1 MRTFGWATVTLLV
14 LGCDPGSA
22 SDTDTDT
29 TGETESPTTA
39 VVTTTGV
46 DPSTTTGNSFDQT
59 LACQTWL
66 ECLDAQTQEQLSSQY
81 GPGGT
86 CWTQT
91 ASIVE
96 MCDADC
102 VTGYNASC
110 LGGSPTSD
118 TNDGTTG
125 EPIDEC
131 ALDELAPGA
140 ESWVEAGD
148 DATLIPTEIG
158 TLIERVCS
166 CHVAELEAFVPDAP
180 LYYGNARFF
189 TFEQMHSGFEG
200 APMYV
205 EVGIR
210 ALDEQNMPPVYFCGD
225 GEYGSLHV
233 DEYAILQAWI
243 EAEAPDGAGW
253 LEQRPED
260 LPMLD

>member
-1 MRTFGWATVTLLV
+1 MRAFGWATVALLV
-14 LGCDPGSA
+14 SGCDPTSSSG
-22 SDTDTDT
+22 DTDTDT
-29 TGETESPTTA
+29 DPGTSSGVIP
-39 VVTTTGV
+39 TTTGV
-46 DPSTTTGNSFDQT
+46 DPSTTAGNSFEQT
-59 LACQTWL
+59 LACQSWL
-66 ECLDAQTQEQLSSQY
+66 DCLDASAKEQLSSQY

-102 VTGYNASC
+102 VSGYNASC
-110 LGGSPTSD
+110 LDGPTSD

-131 ALDELAPGA
+131 ALDVLAPGA

-148 DATLIPTEIG
+148 DATLIPAEIG

-166 CHVAELEAFVPDAP
+166 CHVADLEAFVPDAP
-180 LYYGNARFF
+180 LYYGNARFY
-189 TFEQMHSGFEG
+189 TFEQMHSNFEG

-210 ALDEQNMPPVYFCGD
+210 ALDEQNMPPVYFCGE
-225 GEYGSLHV
+225 GEYGSLHE

-243 EAEAPDGAGW
+243 EADAPDGEGW
-253 LEQRPED
+253 LEARPAD

>member
-1 MRTFGWATVTLLV
+1 MRAFGWVSVALLV
-14 LGCDPGSA
+14 IGCDPASA
-22 SDTDTDT
+22 SGDTDTDT
-29 TGETESPTTA
+29 DA
-39 VVTTTGV
+39 ATTTGVDPSTTSV

-59 LACQTWL
+59 VACQSWL
-66 ECLDAQTQEQLSSQY
+66 DCLDASTQEQLSSQY

-102 VTGYNASC
+102 VAGYNASC

-125 EPIDEC
+125 EPVDEC

-148 DATLIPTEIG
+148 DATVIPSEIG

-166 CHVAELEAFVPDAP
+166 CHVADLDAFVPDAP
-180 LYYGNARFF
+180 LYYGNARFY
-189 TFEQMHSGFEG
+189 TFDQMHSNFEG

-225 GEYGSLHV
+225 GEYGSLHE

-243 EAEAPDGAGW
+243 EAEAPDGADW
-253 LEQRPED
+253 LEARPED